1 MNENADSSCARPHS
15 TENWNLIQ
23 WRKVIQRVNR
33 LQRRIAKAIKENRWG
48 KAKAL
53 MYLVTKSFYAKLLAV
68 FRVTVNKG
76 KNTPGIDNTIWIDG
90 YDKLIAAENLRT
102 RGYSCKPLRRIYIP
116 KKNGK
121 KLRPLSIPC
130 MDDRAMQ
137 ALHLIALAPVAE
149 TTADK
154 NSFGFREKRSCAD
167 AIAQCFNIL
176 CRKNCAQWIL
186 EADIKA
192 CFDQINHE
200 WILKNIP
207 LNKTILNK
215 WLKAGYFEKG
225 RLFSTSRGTPQGG
238 IISPVIMNMV
248 LDGLETLINSKFPR
262 WKNLKVNFVRY
273 ADDFIITAKDKAII
287 KEQIIPLVK
296 DFLKERGLELSDEK
310 SKITHIDQGFN
321 FLSQNIRK
329 YKGKLLIKPSAESV
343 QSFKDKI
350 KTIIKDNKGIPA
362 HALIKKLN
370 PVIRGWANYHKGI
383 CAKDTFCKM
392 DNFIFR
398 KIWKWAKRQHG
409 NKGHKWIFTRYFLN
423 NNFSDT
429 RVFST
434 GTYEYRLCKIGYIPI
449 RYHVKIAGD
458 ANPYLT
464 EFDQYFVYRQKY
476 RDSLAKECK
485 QKTTFVH
492 RENNYSRV
500 ASTKDRLKSA

>member
-1 MNENADSSCARPHS
+1 MNENENSSCALPQ
-15 TENWNLIQ
+15 TLDNWDLIQ
-23 WRKVIQRVNR
+23 WRKIIQRVNR
-33 LQRRIAKAIKENRWG
+33 LQRRIAKAVKEKRWG

-53 MYLVTKSFYAKLLAV
+53 MYLITKSFYAKLLAV
-68 FRVTVNKG
+68 FRVSANKG
-76 KNTPGIDNTIWIDG
+76 KNTPGVDNTIWIDG
-90 YDKLIAAENLRT
+90 YDKLIAAKNLRT

-121 KLRPLSIPC
+121 KRPLSIPC

-137 ALHLIALAPVAE
+137 ALHLIALAPLAE

-192 CFDQINHE
+192 CFDEINHE

-207 LNKTILNK
+207 LNKTILSK
-215 WLKAGYFEKG
+215 WLKAGYIEKG
-225 RLFSTSRGTPQGG
+225 KMFPTSKGTPQGG

-248 LDGLETLINSKFPR
+248 LDGLEALINREFPR

-287 KEQIIPLVK
+287 NEQIIPIVK

-310 SKITHIDQGFN
+310 SKITHIDQGFD

-329 YKGKLLIKPSAESV
+329 YKGKLLIKPSRKSV

-350 KTIIKDNKGIPA
+350 KTIIKESKGIPA
-362 HALIKKLN
+362 HVLIKNLN

-383 CAKDTFCKM
+383 CAKDTFNKIG
-392 DNFIFR
+392 NFIF
-398 KIWKWAKRQHG
+398 WQLLKWAKFQHA
-409 NKGHKWIFTRYFLN
+409 NKSHKWIKHRYFLN
-423 NNFSDT
+423 NRFSDT
-429 RVFST
+429 KISSK
-434 GTYEYRLCKIGYIPI
+434 GTYQYRLYKIGYVPI
-449 RYHVKIAGD
+449 RYHVKISGN
-458 ANPYLT
+458 ANPYFS
-464 EFDQYFVYRQKY
+464 EFDQYFVHRQNYRI
-476 RDSLAKECK
+476 SLAKECK
-485 QKTTFVH
+485 QATTIVCKL
-492 RENNYSRV
+492 NDVSRV
-500 ASTKDRLKSA
+500 ASTKVCLKSA